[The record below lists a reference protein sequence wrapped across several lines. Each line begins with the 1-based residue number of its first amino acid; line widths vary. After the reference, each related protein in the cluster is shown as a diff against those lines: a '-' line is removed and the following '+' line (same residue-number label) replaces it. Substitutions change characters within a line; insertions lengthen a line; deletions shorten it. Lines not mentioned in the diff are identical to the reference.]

1 MIDEAIK
8 SGTPLVFTAN
18 EDDREPF
25 GTPLFW
31 TYAGLATCKRNS
43 NFTLIVCTLFAG
55 MMSGLTV
62 GFMSI
67 DKLDLELK
75 LCSGTPSEK
84 RAVNNPSI
92 ILHFRLKLSSR
103 S

>member
-1 MIDEAIK
+1 
-8 SGTPLVFTAN
+8 
-18 EDDREPF
+18 
-25 GTPLFW
+25 
-31 TYAGLATCKRNS
+31 
-43 NFTLIVCTLFAG
+43 

-84 RAVNNPSI
+84 QAVNIPKI
-92 ILHFRLKLSSR
+92 DHFRLKLSSR

>member
-1 MIDEAIK
+1 MI
-8 SGTPLVFTAN
+8 FNAN

-25 GTPLFW
+25 GTTLFW
-31 TYAGLATCKRNS
+31 TYAGLATCK
-43 NFTLIVCTLFAG
+43 TLYPNTYKVCTLFAG

-75 LCSGTPSEK
+75 LCSGSPSEK
-84 RAVNNPSI
+84 RAVI
-92 ILHFRLKLSSR
+92 ISLAH
-103 S
+103 